1 MEIFAYKINDN
12 LTGSFYTGSKWSNN
26 MGVWKY
32 ILILAIIFIVFGA
45 GKLPKV
51 MEDLGRGV
59 RLFKKGL
66 REDNKSKSKAKGK
79 SPKKVKPLAKK
90 SKRLTKKK

>member
-1 MEIFAYKINDN
+1 
-12 LTGSFYTGSKWSNN
+12 

-32 ILILAIIFIVFGA
+32 ILIILIIFIIFGA

-59 RLFKKGL
+59 RRFKKGL
-66 REDNKSKSKAKGK
+66 QEEDKSKAKAK
-79 SPKKVKPLAKK
+79 PRKKGKPLAKK
-90 SKRLTKKK
+90 SKRPTKKK

>member
-1 MEIFAYKINDN
+1 
-12 LTGSFYTGSKWSNN
+12 

-32 ILILAIIFIVFGA
+32 LLIILIIFIIFGA

-51 MEDLGRGV
+51 MEELGRGV

-66 REDNKSKSKAKGK
+66 KEDDKPKAKPTPRK
-79 SPKKVKPLAKK
+79 RVKPLAKK
-90 SKRLTKKK
+90 SKRPAKKK

>member
-1 MEIFAYKINDN
+1 MA
-12 LTGSFYTGSKWSNN
+12 
-26 MGVWKY
+26 VWKY
-32 ILILAIIFIVFGA
+32 LVIILIIFIVFGA

-66 REDNKSKSKAKGK
+66 KEDDKPKGK
-79 SPKKVKPLAKK
+79 NKPTPRKKVKPLAKK
-90 SKRLTKKK
+90 SKRPAKKKN